1 MKGLLKDS
9 LVVVRGGGDLATGTI
24 HKLHRCG
31 FPVVVLESRKPSAIR
46 RYVAFSEAVYEGT
59 MTVEGITCR
68 YAGDIDGSVYTDISG
83 DRSELHAA
91 ENTVKETIEKTIKE
105 IMNNGEIPLFTD
117 PEGTLIDLL
126 RPWAVVDAI
135 LAKKNLGTSMD
146 MAPVT
151 VALGPGFTAGID
163 VKIVVET
170 KRGHDLGRLIYEG
183 AAVPNSGVP
192 GLIGGYGKERV
203 NHAEAAGVIYGVRR
217 ISDLV
222 EAGETIAVIRTADED
237 GRAGQVEVK
246 AAIKGVL
253 RGLIRDGY
261 EVTKGFKIADVD
273 PRESEKKNCFTISD
287 KARCIAGGVAE
298 ALMSELQNR

>member
-1 MKGLLKDS
+1 MIYLKDS

-91 ENTVKETIEKTIKE
+91 ENTVKETIEKNIKE

>member
-1 MKGLLKDS
+1 MLKDS

-46 RYVAFSEAVYEGT
+46 RYVAFSEAVYEST

-83 DRSELHAA
+83 ERSELHAA
-91 ENTVKETIEKTIKE
+91 ENTVKETIEKTIKK
-105 IMNNGEIPLFTD
+105 IMDDGEIPLFTD
-117 PEGTLIDLL
+117 PEGILIDLL
-126 RPWAVVDAI
+126 SPWAVVDAI
-135 LAKKNLGTSMD
+135 LAKKNVGTSMD

-151 VALGPGFTAGID
+151 VALGPGFTAGTD

-203 NHAEAAGVIYGVRR
+203 SHAEAAGVIYGVRR

-222 EAGETIAVIRTADED
+222 EAGETIAVIRPADEE